1 MAEEISKENTP
12 SEPKKPTELVVRN
25 SDGVTFS
32 TRLKDEKGK
41 FVKKEKTMTS
51 SRELTRRGR
60 LLLLRKRKDTIDIEG
75 KPVTVSQ
82 YDAMTQ
88 YMIDIALGKVDDDPK
103 KLTAAVLA
111 YEKVLKRLLG
121 TEPKSDEDREAMK
134 DGNTIKFVLIQPPAD
149 LINKAKAQ
157 IEQPKKP
164 AFVDAEVV
172 QQN

>member
-1 MAEEISKENTP
+1 
-12 SEPKKPTELVVRN
+12 
-25 SDGVTFS
+25 
-32 TRLKDEKGK
+32 
-41 FVKKEKTMTS
+41 
-51 SRELTRRGR
+51 
-60 LLLLRKRKDTIDIEG
+60 
-75 KPVTVSQ
+75 
-82 YDAMTQ
+82 MTQ